1 MPPLA
6 LLCPHGFLFRIEI
19 ILQGTLKWGIWQRR
33 IWDSTPLHIYSFPL
47 VHLHLSLCVPL
58 LIPTQ
63 LLKSTWSHTLFCNL
77 TPSVCLFPVKLDIDP
92 ETRLSQTMYWLSTT
106 LLFTCNVCTVREDV
120 SADRVTKLPRVT
132 LFATVIYLS
141 DLPYSKWNYLEILIK
156 LQGYLKVVTIFKDLR
171 GIGRYQ
177 MNLFCVP
184 LGQQIHDAH
193 GEVSS
198 KECLQK
204 NQSHHWQFCRTW
216 RAACQRWAIEEKYK

>member
-1 MPPLA
+1 M
-6 LLCPHGFLFRIEI
+6 
-19 ILQGTLKWGIWQRR
+19 
-33 IWDSTPLHIYSFPL
+33 
-47 VHLHLSLCVPL
+47 
-58 LIPTQ
+58 
-63 LLKSTWSHTLFCNL
+63 
-77 TPSVCLFPVKLDIDP
+77 
-92 ETRLSQTMYWLSTT
+92 
-106 LLFTCNVCTVREDV
+106 REDV

-198 KECLQK
+198 KECLPKIDLITDKSAEPGEQFVRDEAQRK
-204 NQSHHWQFCRTW
+204 NISKTSKICG
-216 RAACQRWAIEEKYK
+216 